1 MITEVRTE
9 ENAENVNIQQEENTS
24 PLSTTELDIS
34 LSDSDYNS
42 EDDTTNY
49 EEEEIVNIDISTRR
63 QAFKREFEEI
73 TLSSD
78 EEDE

>member
-1 MITEVRTE
+1 M
-9 ENAENVNIQQEENTS
+9 
-24 PLSTTELDIS
+24 LYTTEPEIS
-34 LSDSDYNS
+34 FSDSDYNS

-49 EEEEIVNIDISTRR
+49 EEEEEIVDIDIRTRR

-78 EEDE
+78 EEDEAVPVEKVKSKKRKLSVKK